1 MAVVWAAS
9 RERILRTVI
18 IWGGVVTWYLH
29 GVVDEG
35 ETLEDCM
42 PWSYKYSSAVWG

>member
-1 MAVVWAAS
+1 MAVVWAVS

-18 IWGGVVTWYLH
+18 IWGGMVTCYLN

-42 PWSYKYSSAVWG
+42 PWSYKNFPAVWG